1 MSVAPL
7 PLSPVRL
14 DVWLDVACLY
24 KTRSEAK
31 QACVLGKVE
40 VNGDR
45 AKPHRVVKPG
55 DDVIIQ
61 RPFGRKQTLKVVA
74 VADRSLPKAE
84 ARALFEDL
92 TPPVSLEEKELR
104 RAEQAYRAAAA
115 AAGSDRRAR
124 RDIRRKK
131 GWGDV

>member
-1 MSVAPL
+1 MSLVP
-7 PLSPVRL
+7 PHSSPVRL
-14 DVWLDVACLY
+14 DVWLDVACLF

-55 DDVIIQ
+55 DAVVIQ
-61 RPFGRKQTLKVVA
+61 RPFGRKQTVTIVG

-84 ARALFEDL
+84 ARALFDDL
-92 TPPVSLEEKELR
+92 TPPVSAEEKELR
-104 RAEQAYRAAAA
+104 RAEQVYRAAAA
-115 AAGSDRRAR
+115 AAGTDRRAR
-124 RDIRRKK
+124 RDIRRRK